1 MEESEMNMLEYHQFA
16 QEGTL
21 PEHVT
26 ITLEEFLASDFE
38 GYEYVQGELIPMGA
52 TSAQHGLI
60 GANVFRQ
67 LDRYVY
73 EHQLGKVVF
82 SETGFR
88 VGERVLKPDVAFLST
103 AHLPEDWSKAFPV
116 PPDLAVEVVSPTDA
130 WHRVEEKA
138 YAYLEAGT
146 QMVWVLMPRSK
157 AVMVYRPEASLRLLT
172 HNDTLSGEDVIEG
185 FSCPVALFFE

>member
-1 MEESEMNMLEYHQFA
+1 MNMLEYHQFA
-16 QEGTL
+16 QEGML

-26 ITLEEFLASDFE
+26 MTLEEFLASDFE

-103 AHLPEDWSKAFPV
+103 ARLPEDWSKAFPV

-138 YAYLEAGT
+138 FAYLEAGT

-172 HNDTLSGEDVIEG
+172 HDDTLSGEDVIEG

>member
-1 MEESEMNMLEYHQFA
+1 MNMLEYHQFA
-16 QEGTL
+16 QEGML

-26 ITLEEFLASDFE
+26 MTLEEFLASDFE

-82 SETGFR
+82 SETGFQ

-103 AHLPEDWSKAFPV
+103 ARLPEDWRKAFLV

-146 QMVWVLMPRSK
+146 QMVWVPMPRSK

>member
-1 MEESEMNMLEYHQFA
+1 MNMLEHHQFA
-16 QEGTL
+16 QEGIL

-26 ITLEEFLASDFE
+26 MTLEEFLASDFD

-52 TSAQHGLI
+52 TSLKHGAI
-60 GANVFRQ
+60 GANIFRQ

-103 AHLPEDWSKAFPV
+103 ARIPEDQDKASPV
-116 PPDLAVEVVSPTDA
+116 PPDLAIEVVSPTDA
-130 WHRVEEKA
+130 WNRVEEKA
-138 YAYLEAGT
+138 FAYLEAGT

-157 AVMVYRPEASLRLLT
+157 AVMVYRPEAVLRLLT
-172 HNDTLSGEDVIEG
+172 HNDTLTGEDVVEG
-185 FSCPVALFFE
+185 FSCPVALLFE

>member
-16 QEGTL
+16 QEGML

-26 ITLEEFLASDFE
+26 MTLEEFLASDFE

-82 SETGFR
+82 SETGFQ